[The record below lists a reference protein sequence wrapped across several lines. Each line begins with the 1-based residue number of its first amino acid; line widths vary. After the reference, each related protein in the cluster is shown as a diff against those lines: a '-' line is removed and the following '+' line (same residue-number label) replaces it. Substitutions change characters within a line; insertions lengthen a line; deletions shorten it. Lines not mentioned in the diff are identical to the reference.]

1 MTYGPFLSTAAVV
14 AILVGVATLAVLS
27 ALTLASLNSFRRSR
41 TAAFVACLGIIWVG
55 AVLIIFLIKAQDMT
69 P

>member
-1 MTYGPFLSTAAVV
+1 MTYSTFLSTVAVV
-14 AILVGVATLAVLS
+14 ALLVGVATLVVLS
-27 ALTLASLNSFRRSR
+27 ALTLAPLNSFRRSH
-41 TAAFVACLGIIWVG
+41 TGVFVACLVGIWVG

>member
-1 MTYGPFLSTAAVV
+1 MSYGTFLSTVAVV
-14 AILVGVATLAVLS
+14 ALLVGVALLVVLS
-27 ALTLASLNSFRRSR
+27 ALTLAPLNRFRRSH
-41 TAAFVACLGIIWVG
+41 TGVFAACLVGIWVG

>member
-1 MTYGPFLSTAAVV
+1 MTYATFLSTVAVV
-14 AILVGVATLAVLS
+14 ALLVGIAILAVLS
-27 ALTLASLNSFRRSR
+27 ALTLAPLNSFRRSY
-41 TAAFVACLGIIWVG
+41 TVAFVACLGIIWVG

>member
-1 MTYGPFLSTAAVV
+1 MTYGPFLSTVAV
-14 AILVGVATLAVLS
+14 AGLLVGVALLVVLS
-27 ALTLASLNSFRRSR
+27 ALTLAPLNNFRRSYTR
-41 TAAFVACLGIIWVG
+41 AFVVCLMIIWVG

>member
-1 MTYGPFLSTAAVV
+1 MTYGPFLSTVAVV
-14 AILVGVATLAVLS
+14 VLLVGVALLVVLS
-27 ALTLASLNSFRRSR
+27 ALTLAPLNRFRRSH
-41 TAAFVACLGIIWVG
+41 TGVFVACLVGIWVG